1 MTFGIDS
8 ATTHPVEAPT
18 PWRRGRKALMYVAVL
33 AGVAAI
39 IFVVLWF
46 MQRSMIYFPDTSE
59 VPPAEDALLGGEDIV
74 LHTSDG
80 YELEAWFAP
89 PAPEADDRQ
98 TAVLMGPGNAGNR
111 ENRAGIAQHFQ
122 EQGFAMLLLEYRG
135 YSTNPGSPTEEG
147 LIRDGFAAVDAL
159 EAQGYQPDQTIYF
172 GESIGSGVVAALI
185 AERPPAVV
193 VLRSPFTELADV
205 GRHHYPWLP
214 VRTVLRDNFPVIDQV
229 GETEVPVTVIRA
241 AEDSVIPAQ
250 LSAQVAQAAPN
261 LVEEHIIDQADHN
274 DPVMF
279 GPDIAEAVTRAAD
292 AAQD

>member
-1 MTFGIDS
+1 
-8 ATTHPVEAPT
+8 
-18 PWRRGRKALMYVAVL
+18 
-33 AGVAAI
+33 
-39 IFVVLWF
+39 
-46 MQRSMIYFPDTSE
+46 
-59 VPPAEDALLGGEDIV
+59 
-74 LHTSDG
+74 
-80 YELEAWFAP
+80 
-89 PAPEADDRQ
+89 
-98 TAVLMGPGNAGNR
+98 
-111 ENRAGIAQHFQ
+111 
-122 EQGFAMLLLEYRG
+122 MLLLEYRG

-214 VRTVLRDNFPVIDQV
+214 VRTVLRDNFSVIDQV
-229 GETEVPVTVIRA
+229 RETEVPVTVIRA